1 MEMLEQSLRFV
12 KSLKSFKS
20 ITLTLNIYL
29 NKTKSPNI
37 KNLLNIKMSMN
48 MKMFLY
54 IKKPLNIKVSEKWI
68 LCDSTWFDFVLKNPT
83 WILFNSLLEFFY
95 EIFLY
100 KLWRYRKWKKNCQG
114 TRWNKLNRI
123 TFDQSN
129 SDVSKFKQVTVANH
143 WWRLWTILYS
153 CDPCGFNADIHTW

>member
-1 MEMLEQSLRFV
+1 MEMLEQSLRFA

-29 NKTKSPNI
+29 NKKKSPNI

-54 IKKPLNIKVSEKWI
+54 MKKPLNIKVSEKWI
-68 LCDSTWFDFVLKNPT
+68 LFDSIWFDFVLKNPT

-100 KLWRYRKWKKNCQG
+100 KLSRYRKWKKNCQG

-123 TFDQSN
+123 TFDQIN
-129 SDVSKFKQVTVANH
+129 SDVSKFKQVIVANH